1 MHLKEAN
8 TSRGQT
14 QRQPTKNSIC
24 TGGLDLGPTTC
35 ERESLWFGIRD
46 QQTFVAC
53 ESCPYISYIHG
64 MGFSLQRVDLLT
76 AKKGL
81 SDLAVQLLQDGAS
94 RWWIAKMTSSPQ
106 GTFWLCLSENWD
118 KMGQMLLLHH
128 FPACDLRVALC
139 SNLLHLKRALFLPNR
154 RREIYGIP
162 LQQSDK
168 SSSGGFS
175 NGLFFS
181 GPVRCE

>member
-1 MHLKEAN
+1 MENQDTVIDTMKRLSISNMHFKEAN

-35 ERESLWFGIRD
+35 ESLWFGIRD
-46 QQTFVAC
+46 QQTIVAC

-81 SDLAVQLLQDGAS
+81 SDLAVQLLQDCHVCV
-94 RWWIAKMTSSPQ
+94 KMVDSQDDKQSPRDI
-106 GTFWLCLSENWD
+106 L
-118 KMGQMLLLHH
+118 
-128 FPACDLRVALC
+128 AL
-139 SNLLHLKRALFLPNR
+139 
-154 RREIYGIP
+154 P
-162 LQQSDK
+162 L
-168 SSSGGFS
+168 
-175 NGLFFS
+175 
-181 GPVRCE
+181 